1 MIIHREKR
9 EYIPYEKSV
18 IVNEYKASTDE
29 SIKLLNEF
37 QEKAKENL
45 CYSVRIN
52 QTFIN
57 AIAFF
62 FREDHMD
69 DGFEVYYKFGLND
82 SEFKVKTFI
91 SDNEWEESRMKHPL
105 GEPSI
110 HLALKLIYT
119 RVADEIAK
127 ELIRATTPELNKH
140 MKYR

>member
-1 MIIHREKR
+1 MRTFT
-9 EYIPYEKSV
+9 EYVPYEKSV
-18 IVNEYKASTDE
+18 SVNEHKAATDE

-52 QTFIN
+52 QTYLN
-57 AIAFF
+57 AVAFF
-62 FREDHMD
+62 FREDQMD
-69 DGFEVYYKFGLND
+69 GGFEVYYKFGLNG

-91 SDNEWEESRMKHPL
+91 SDDEWYEEQSKHPL

-110 HLALKLIYT
+110 NIAVKLIYT
-119 RVADEIAK
+119 RIADEIAK
-127 ELIRATTPELNKH
+127 GLINASAPELNKH

>member
-1 MIIHREKR
+1 MIIQRD
-9 EYIPYEKSV
+9 YIPYEKSV
-18 IVNEYKASTDE
+18 SVNEHKAATDE

-57 AIAFF
+57 AVAFF

-69 DGFEVYYKFGLND
+69 GGFEVYYKFGLNG
-82 SEFKVKTFI
+82 SEFKVKSFI
-91 SDNEWEESRMKHPL
+91 SDDEFQEQQMKHPL
-105 GEPSI
+105 EEP
-110 HLALKLIYT
+110 ALNISMILIYDKIST
-119 RVADEIAK
+119 EISK
-127 ELIRATTPELNKH
+127 ELLRLTAADLNKH